1 MFSLSPGVLP
11 ISLAVLLF
19 GLFRAKKL
27 GAPRLPVAVLQLIVT
42 VSVIGGWFALR
53 TAEYLAGPPDGD
65 VYAQTWGFQ
74 AVVFV
79 MFYLPWALLAVGSLI
94 VIESYVLRWRR
105 WNER

>member
-27 GAPRLPVAVLQLIVT
+27 GVPRLPLAVLQLIVT
-42 VSVIGGWFALR
+42 VLAIGGWFALR
-53 TAEYLAGPPDGD
+53 TAEYFAGPPDSD
-65 VYAQTWGFQ
+65 LYAQTWGFQ
-74 AVVFV
+74 AMVFV
-79 MFYLPWALLAVGSLI
+79 LFYLPWALLVVGALI
-94 VIESYVLRWRR
+94 VIESYVLQWRL